1 MRRALWATP
10 LLFFVGC
17 FYPGERGKA
26 LEMRVDRLAAENDA
40 LKDDL
45 QKTKAEQ
52 QAQLPK
58 IDQKLAE
65 VSATLEQLDK
75 ASRRSDADI
84 GVQVQKTVEDVAQLR
99 GQVETYLYKINELE
113 TKLQSVQDDTAKQLT
128 QMKGEQA
135 VKEAEAKK
143 QAEAM
148 ARPADKKDFLKLA
161 DDKAKAK
168 DFVLARQ
175 LYGEWLKKW
184 PKDELAGEAH
194 YGMGV
199 TYADDGKCR
208 EALFEFRKVIEE
220 FQKTKSAPDAYLRSS
235 ECFAELKMAPE
246 SRLALEEV
254 VKSYPKTDAA
264 KTAKAK
270 LTELDKAAKKATP
283 ASGKK
288 TK

>member
-10 LLFFVGC
+10 LLFCFGC
-17 FYPGERGKA
+17 FYPADRGKA
-26 LEMRVDRLAAENDA
+26 LEARVDRLSADNATLQED
-40 LKDDL
+40 LKRA
-45 QKTKAEQ
+45 KEEQ
-52 QAQLPK
+52 AAQLPK

-65 VSATLEQLDK
+65 VSQTLEQLDK

-99 GQVETYLYKINELE
+99 GQVETYLYKINDLE
-113 TKLQSVQDDTAKQLT
+113 QQLKTVQDNTDAKLT

-135 VKEAEAKK
+135 VKDAEAKK

-148 ARPADKKDFLKLA
+148 QRPADKNEFLKLA
-161 DDKAKAK
+161 DEKSKAK
-168 DFVLARQ
+168 DYALARQ
-175 LYGEWLKKW
+175 LYNEWLKKW
-184 PKDELAGEAH
+184 PKDALAGEAH
-194 YGMGV
+194 YGLGV
-199 TYADDGKCR
+199 TYAEDAKCR

-220 FQKTKSAPDAYLRSS
+220 FQKTKSAADAYLRSAT
-235 ECFAELKMAPE
+235 CFAELKMGPE

-254 VKSYPKTDAA
+254 VKSYPKSDAA

-270 LTELDKAAKKATP
+270 LAELDKKKP
-283 ASGKK
+283 APAGKK